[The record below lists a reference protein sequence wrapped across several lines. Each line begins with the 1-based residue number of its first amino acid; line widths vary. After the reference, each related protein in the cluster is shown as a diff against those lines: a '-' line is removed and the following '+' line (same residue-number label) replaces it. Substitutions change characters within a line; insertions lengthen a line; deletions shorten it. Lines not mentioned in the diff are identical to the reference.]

1 VIIVSDTS
9 PISNLAVVGYIHLLP
24 KLFGTIIIPDI
35 VYHELLANSIDHP
48 VTQVTQSAT
57 WLEIVSVSDRQQA
70 ISLERTYNLDP
81 GEAHAIALALEL
93 RADQLLIDERLGR
106 REAKRY
112 GLKSIGIM
120 GILLAA
126 KRQAFIPFVRPV
138 MDALI
143 QQANFR
149 VGADLYAEVLQLADE

>member
-9 PISNLAVVGYIHLLP
+9 PISNLAVVGHIHLLP
-24 KLFGTIIIPDI
+24 KLFGNIIIPSI
-35 VYHELLANSIDHP
+35 VYQELLANGVNHP
-48 VTQVTQSAT
+48 VTQITLSVT

-70 ISLERTYNLDP
+70 IFLERLNNLDP
-81 GEAHAIALALEL
+81 GEANAIALALEL
-93 RADQLLIDERLGR
+93 KADQLLIDERLGR
-106 REAKRY
+106 REAKLQ
-112 GLKSIGIM
+112 GLKIIGVM

-126 KRQAFIPFVRPV
+126 KHQAFIPFVRPV

-149 VGADLYAEVLQLADE
+149 VSSDLYAEVLKLADE